1 MLSKLVFKTKDVA
14 GFSLSGVEDSWE
26 SRLLVDKEGV
36 GSNSLV
42 VNHFTLRPGK
52 STGEAGSHPEPFE
65 EVYYVLAGT
74 GIVYLGDPAQ
84 EFELSPG
91 VVVFIPGGTLHR
103 VVNTGMED
111 LELLTIMPGELPE
124 GINPVY
130 DGRRRAWGKTFKLVS
145 ES

>member
-1 MLSKLVFKTKDVA
+1 MSRKLVFNVQDVA
-14 GFSLSGVEDSWE
+14 GFTPCGSEDSFV
-26 SRLLVDKEGV
+26 SKLLIDNKGA

-52 STGEAGSHPEPFE
+52 RTGEAGSHPEPFD

-84 EFELSPG
+84 EFQLSSG

-103 VVNTGMED
+103 VVNTGTED

-124 GINPVY
+124 GINPLY
-130 DGRRRAWGKTFKLVS
+130 DERRRVWGKTFKLVS